1 MYRDDATALDE
12 HDRAVGAIL
21 ISETL
26 VAQCE
31 HAAALF
37 ADAAHAASD
46 RWRAV
51 RDAQDDY
58 LDLWRQLDRAKQL
71 LDRRGANTLGYDELR
86 AQVVPALAVKH
97 DAQTLDLD
105 VLDDARRAIEQ
116 LKLAVPGA
124 DWKGIDK
131 RTHALVDQP
140 QLRRRHRLVTSGVV
154 LAMATC
160 VAGFFYS
167 IQPGTFVD
175 EDAQTRA
182 QMRRDIA
189 DIATERKL
197 KIDALGAVLG
207 ERCEPSLAHEYV
219 KQLAMDGRREVAI
232 GFADGYTVRCGED
245 PVILAWT
252 KVRAKP
258 LPSVHADSV
267 SSASARTERRG
278 DVAKAAADVPLR
290 LE

>member
-21 ISETL
+21 IGETL
-26 VAQCE
+26 IAQCE
-31 HAAALF
+31 RAAAQF
-37 ADAAHAASD
+37 ADPAHPASD

-58 LDLWRQLDRAKQL
+58 AELWRQLDRAQQL
-71 LDRRGANTLGYDELR
+71 LDRRGANTLGYGELR
-86 AQVVPALAVKH
+86 PHVLPALAVDH
-97 DAQTLDLD
+97 DAQTLDVD

-140 QLRRRHRLVTSGVV
+140 QLRRRHRLVTTGVV
-154 LAMATC
+154 LGMATC

-175 EDAQTRA
+175 EDVQMRA

-189 DIATERKL
+189 DLATERKL
-197 KIDALGAVLG
+197 KIDALGAELG
-207 ERCEPSLAHEYV
+207 DRCEPTLAHEYV

-258 LPSVHADSV
+258 LPAVRVDSV
-267 SSASARTERRG
+267 SSASVRSERR
-278 DVAKAAADVPLR
+278 VAKDEVKVPLQ

>member
-31 HAAALF
+31 RAAALF
-37 ADAAHAASD
+37 ADPAHATSD

-58 LDLWRQLDRAKQL
+58 LELWRQLERAKKL

-97 DAQTLDLD
+97 DAQALDLD
-105 VLDDARRAIEQ
+105 VLDGARRAIEQ

-140 QLRRRHRLVTSGVV
+140 HLRRRHRLVTTGVV

-175 EDAQTRA
+175 EDAQMRA
-182 QMRRDIA
+182 QMRREIA

-197 KIDALGAVLG
+197 KIDALGAALG

-219 KQLAMDGRREVAI
+219 KQLAMDGRRDVAI

-245 PVILAWT
+245 PAILAWT

-258 LPSVHADSV
+258 RPAVHVDSV
-267 SSASARTERRG
+267 SSASVRSERH
-278 DVAKAAADVPLR
+278 DDSAKAKVSLR